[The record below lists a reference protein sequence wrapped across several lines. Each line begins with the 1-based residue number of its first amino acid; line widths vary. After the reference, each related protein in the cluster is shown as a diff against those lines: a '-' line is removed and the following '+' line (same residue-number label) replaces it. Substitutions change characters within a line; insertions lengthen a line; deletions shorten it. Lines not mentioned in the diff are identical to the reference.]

1 MTYIKSHSSTSSW
14 GRLHYIFDDEAHD
27 GSDHRVLSVAGN
39 NIRLLGA
46 RGHPNSDQSGYYL
59 NIQFKNVRKKAWNS
73 HKHQQAQHLILSFSE
88 EEFSTRDD
96 ENLKE
101 EANQIN
107 MLVKQFMYGEFPDC
121 QWVSGIQCDGEG
133 HKLHAHVLINSV
145 KPDGKCVR
153 TNKFKISKLRNN
165 WNDFMD
171 ENYLAV
177 TGHVYVNP
185 FKKDKAASNVKPKG
199 WQKQVQET
207 LEWAKNKAETIENYL
222 TILRDKGITV
232 SRRNKRG
239 DWSYHFK
246 VNGKDKTV
254 RDFYQR
260 IDKKSGLVKSTR
272 GLGKDYTPTSLKEYF
287 ENKKEVFSGGK
298 RKKVIRKNE
307 RIGGSGRVD
316 ERRRIRIDGK
326 SSEQRESSNETGSTE
341 HGGGH
346 HEPIRQSRH
355 ESDFE
360 R

>member
-1 MTYIKSHSSTSSW
+1 MTYIKSHSSTSAW
-14 GRLHYIFDDEAHD
+14 GRLHYIFDEDAHD
-27 GSDHRVLSVAGN
+27 GSDHRVLAVAGN
-39 NIRLLGA
+39 NIKLLGI
-46 RGHPNSDQSGYYL
+46 RGHPNPDQSGYYL
-59 NIQFKNVRKKAWNS
+59 NAQFKNVRRKAWNS

-88 EEFSTRDD
+88 EEFSTKNN
-96 ENLKE
+96 ENLKA

-107 MLVKQFMYGEFPDC
+107 TLVKEFMDESFSDC
-121 QWVSGIQCDGEG
+121 QWVSGVQCDGSG

-153 TNKFKISKLRNN
+153 TNKFKVSKLRNN
-165 WNDFMD
+165 WNNFMD

-185 FKKDKAASNVKPKG
+185 FKKDKVASNIKPQG

-207 LEWAKNKAETIENYL
+207 LEWARNKAETIENYL

-232 SRRNKRG
+232 SKRNKHG

-272 GLGKDYTPTSLKEYF
+272 GFGKDYTPDSLETYF
-287 ENKKEVFSGGK
+287 ENKREVSNDEK
-298 RKKVIRKNE
+298 RKRSIWKNE
-307 RIGGSGRVD
+307 RIGGTERVD
-316 ERRRIRIDGK
+316 ERRRRRIDEK
-326 SSEQRESSNETGSTE
+326 SSKQQESSNEAGSTE
-341 HGGGH
+341 YGRGH
-346 HEPIRQSRH
+346 YGTVGQSQH
-355 ESDFE
+355 ESDLE